1 MEMHYAKGLTMGL
14 QRFTGSNN
22 REALEKVR
30 ASLGPEAFILSNE
43 RTVNGIEVTAQLSLG
58 DAGQQ
63 SSSNMSKGHDQIN
76 EINLGYLDKE
86 LKALREV
93 IQASLGERSWRDFAG
108 KTAVRS
114 TLEHRLATL
123 GLNKKSVTAVL
134 DKTNVNGGL
143 DVSWRR
149 AVNTLKSMIP
159 VEPLDQLGAR
169 INVVLGG
176 TVACRSLAICQLS
189 QSILAKGKSTQIL
202 VVSLSADPA
211 IKLKEFC
218 KTRGVSYVAV
228 NQTGSLREAIEKH
241 GRGKVIFVE
250 ASDLSPSLGIK
261 DPALANLR
269 GANMTVTAI
278 MVVPANFDSGYL
290 ASLASHLTEFED
302 VKCVISQ
309 IQNAASLGSVLDLLI
324 SNCLPVIGFLTQS
337 DQKMPKVT
345 GDWLISVAK
354 RLAREKINKTLSIQH
369 FAQHAG

>member
-93 IQASLGERSWRDFAG
+93 IQASLGERSWRDYAG

-149 AVNTLKSMIP
+149 AVNTLKSMIS

-176 TVACRSLAICQLS
+176 TVACRSCGL
-189 QSILAKGKSTQIL
+189 
-202 VVSLSADPA
+202 P
-211 IKLKEFC
+211 
-218 KTRGVSYVAV
+218 
-228 NQTGSLREAIEKH
+228 
-241 GRGKVIFVE
+241 
-250 ASDLSPSLGIK
+250 
-261 DPALANLR
+261 
-269 GANMTVTAI
+269 
-278 MVVPANFDSGYL
+278 
-290 ASLASHLTEFED
+290 ASHRYEYRRVRCFFVRNDSSMSTRVHRPACTEYN
-302 VKCVISQ
+302 
-309 IQNAASLGSVLDLLI
+309 NAIV
-324 SNCLPVIGFLTQS
+324 
-337 DQKMPKVT
+337 
-345 GDWLISVAK
+345 
-354 RLAREKINKTLSIQH
+354 RSIHKQ
-369 FAQHAG
+369 

>member
-1 MEMHYAKGLTMGL
+1 MHSAKGLTMGL

-30 ASLGPEAFILSNE
+30 ACLGSEALILSNE
-43 RTVNGIEVTAQLSLG
+43 RTVNGIEVTAQLSLS
-58 DAGQQ
+58 DAGQPIRSDMGQ
-63 SSSNMSKGHDQIN
+63 GHDQIN

-93 IQASLGERSWRDFAG
+93 IQASLGERHWRDCAG

-114 TLEHRLATL
+114 TLEHRLTTL
-123 GLNKKSVTAVL
+123 GMNKASVAAVL
-134 DKTNVNGGL
+134 DKTNVNEGL

-149 AVNTLKSMIP
+149 AVNALKSMIP
-159 VEPLDQLGAR
+159 VKPLDQSGR
-169 INVVLGG
+169 SINVVLGG

-189 QSILAKGKSTQIL
+189 QSILAKDKSTQIL
-202 VVSLSADPA
+202 VVSMSSDPA
-211 IKLKEFC
+211 MKLKEFC
-218 KTRGVSYVAV
+218 GTRGVSYIPVKK
-228 NQTGSLREAIEKH
+228 NGSLREAIEKH
-241 GRGKVIFVE
+241 GRGKVILVE
-250 ASDLSPSLGIK
+250 ASDLSPSLGIN

-269 GANMTVTAI
+269 CTNMTVTAI

-324 SNCLPVIGFLTQS
+324 SNCFPVIGFLTKS
-337 DQKMPKVT
+337 DQKMPEVT
-345 GDWLISVAK
+345 EDWLISVAK
-354 RLAREKINKTLSIQH
+354 RLARAKINNTLSTED
-369 FAQHAG
+369 FAQHAV